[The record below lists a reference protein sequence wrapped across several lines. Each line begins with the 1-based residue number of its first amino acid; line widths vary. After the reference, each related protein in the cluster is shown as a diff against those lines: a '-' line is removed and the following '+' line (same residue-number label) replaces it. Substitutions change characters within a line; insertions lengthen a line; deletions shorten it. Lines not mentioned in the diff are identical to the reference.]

1 MFSALITQP
10 LPHGPDWP
18 LIAGRQLAIFVN
30 GLTVSGPNDIPG
42 PPVTRQ
48 DIEATFTG
56 ESQLSDDQ
64 DRAVGEVDYLV
75 GRAAEDKT
83 GQVTAAA

>member
-75 GRAAEDKT
+75 RRAAEDKT